1 MATNPHDL
9 TRLPPNL
16 PVPQD
21 DGACDHLPGRPP
33 SGGLAPIDGGPP
45 CRVGGIA
52 RGHGHLLLSPDRP
65 GGEPRPGGVGR
76 DSGARGCTPQA
87 CAFRDHHE
95 EFLRLGVRVFGLSAQ
110 TPEDQREA
118 AERLHLPMELLSD
131 AGLTFA
137 HSLALPTFEFEG
149 AVLIKRLTIVARNGQ
164 IVKVFYPVF
173 PPDANA
179 QEVLTWLRAHPQG
192 SGNSRS

>member
-1 MATNPHDL
+1 MATDPNDL

-21 DGACDHLPGRPP
+21 DGACDHLPGRRLPALALR
-33 SGGLAPIDGGPP
+33 STAGRLVGLSALPGVTVIYCYPRTG
-45 CRVGGIA
+45 RAGIPVPEGWDA
-52 RGHGHLLLSPDRP
+52 IP
-65 GGEPRPGGVGR
+65 
-76 DSGARGCTPQA
+76 GARGCTPQA
-87 CAFRDHHE
+87 CAFRDHHG

-137 HSLALPTFEFEG
+137 HSLDLPTFEFEG
-149 AVLIKRLTIVARNGQ
+149 AVLIKRLTIVARNRQ
-164 IVKVFYPVF
+164 IVKVLYPVF

-179 QEVLTWLRAHPQG
+179 QEVLTWLRAHP
-192 SGNSRS
+192 